1 MFAVSLKLRFGYDD
15 SLDVVGVHLVGGLV
29 GTLLLG
35 FFADTAINSAGRDGV
50 FYGGGWGLF
59 GDQVLAAGSVMA
71 FSFIVTL
78 VIMFVLNKVMPGGV
92 RVDAED
98 EEQGLDLTAAL
109 RDRIRLRPGLTGAT
123 D

>member
-1 MFAVSLKLRFGYDD
+1 MFAVSWKLKFGYDD
-15 SLDVVGVHLVGGLV
+15 SLDVVGVHLVGGLA

-35 FFADTAINSAGRDGV
+35 LFADTAINSAGRDGV

-59 GDQVLAAGSVMA
+59 GDQVLAAGAVMA

-78 VIMFVLNKVMPGGV
+78 VIMLVLNKFLPGGV

-98 EEQGLDLTAAL
+98 EEQGLDLTQHSETAYAY
-109 RDRIRLRPGLTGAT
+109 DRV
-123 D
+123 